1 MIRAKPHRLPLHLYR
16 GDRAC
21 AFTACLKERAPA
33 FLTLESVAPHVAY
46 LAKASGEFR
55 CVVPIYCFMPDHLH
69 VMFKGLGE
77 GADTLAAMRKF
88 KLLSGLWFHRK
99 HLEGWQE
106 NFHDHVVR
114 GTEDWRAHAKY
125 ISRNPVRQGLVGD
138 PFEYPFLGSLGC
150 DLSDVICGSF

>member
-1 MIRAKPHRLPLHLYR
+1 MCRAHL
-16 GDRAC
+16 
-21 AFTACLKERAPA
+21 L
-33 FLTLESVAPHVAY
+33 L
-46 LAKASGEFR
+46 
-55 CVVPIYCFMPDHLH
+55 
-69 VMFKGLGE
+69 FKGLGE